1 MGIIEVMG
9 SNPIWALIFSG
20 LISNTSSVVLI
31 TARIDSLNVTIFPHM
46 KRSHAPAN
54 VDNKSNKAMDK
65 FQPCFLE

>member
-31 TARIDSLNVTIFPHM
+31 TARIDSLNVTIFLHM
-46 KRSHAPAN
+46 KHSHAPAN

>member
-9 SNPIWALIFSG
+9 SNPICALIFSG

-31 TARIDSLNVTIFPHM
+31 TARIDSLNVTIFLHM

>member
-20 LISNTSSVVLI
+20 PISNTSSVVLI
-31 TARIDSLNVTIFPHM
+31 TARIDSLNVTIFLHM
-46 KRSHAPAN
+46 KRSYAPAN
-54 VDNKSNKAMDK
+54 VENKSIKAMDK

>member
-1 MGIIEVMG
+1 MLDP
-9 SNPIWALIFSG
+9 NKPSG

-31 TARIDSLNVTIFPHM
+31 TARIDSLNVTIFLHM

>member
-9 SNPIWALIFSG
+9 SNPIWALIFSD